1 MIKKLIETYLENDN
15 FLFYD
20 VNKNIEG
27 NNIQLLLGLRLPGI
41 YLTLKEIIYYIRNEI
56 IIKNFNIERDIFN
69 LRDEDRIDFGKE
81 LENYRNRL
89 KNNLK
94 NAEKEILKNKA
105 FNKINN
111 IEKKRPKEIYQFY
124 SLLINDY
131 FLIFLSE
138 NLHDIKELYK
148 NFDCYKN
155 LLNLILCQRFKNG
168 NSFFEIEP
176 IKSFTKKIVWMET
189 YRQYI
194 SIILKIYE
202 KISKYESDLINKINI
217 LIKDNEIS
225 LDEDEIRNPYH
236 TLDLK
241 SPFYYAT
248 EALFRIIFDN
258 KFLEKLKGQNFYDY
272 INLLKTITEESLI
285 IYENLSIDPKEIL
298 IIQEFINIEGA
309 LNNVNKSNEENLLN
323 IHKILT
329 KSDTKIKVSE
339 INLSNNINQ
348 LYNFLLNNLGD
359 TDIFQKLIIDIF
371 VIEFKRIKNDKYKQT
386 LLEIILK
393 NNNLISYSYPFMS
406 LIINQFLSS
415 EPSLIGDNI

>member
-1 MIKKLIETYLENDN
+1 MVFNQNYIDDLNNVDYFQGDGLIQENNKNEIILENEEEIYLNKKEEIVNAIRDGENEIREDKNEIKDGNIKLEDKNENNRTNYYFNNNMIKKLIETYLENDN

-56 IIKNFNIERDIFN
+56 IIKNFNIERDIIN

-94 NAEKEILKNKA
+94 NAEKEILKNKT

-124 SLLINDY
+124 SLLMNDY

-138 NLHDIKELYK
+138 NLYDIKELYK

-155 LLNLILCQRFKNG
+155 LLNLMLSQRFKNG

-176 IKSFTKKIVWMET
+176 IKSFTKKIVWIET

-241 SPFYYAT
+241 SPFYYVT
-248 EALFRIIFDN
+248 EALFRIIFDI
-258 KFLEKLKGQNFYDY
+258 KFLEKLKGQDFYDY
-272 INLLKTITEESLI
+272 INLLKTIIEESLI

-298 IIQEFINIEGA
+298 IIQEFINIEEA
-309 LNNVNKSNEENLLN
+309 LNNVNKSNEENLL
-323 IHKILT
+323 KI
-329 KSDTKIKVSE
+329 
-339 INLSNNINQ
+339 
-348 LYNFLLNNLGD
+348 
-359 TDIFQKLIIDIF
+359 QKF
-371 VIEFKRIKNDKYKQT
+371 
-386 LLEIILK
+386 
-393 NNNLISYSYPFMS
+393 
-406 LIINQFLSS
+406 
-415 EPSLIGDNI
+415 

>member
-1 MIKKLIETYLENDN
+1 
-15 FLFYD
+15 
-20 VNKNIEG
+20 
-27 NNIQLLLGLRLPGI
+27 
-41 YLTLKEIIYYIRNEI
+41 
-56 IIKNFNIERDIFN
+56 
-69 LRDEDRIDFGKE
+69 
-81 LENYRNRL
+81 
-89 KNNLK
+89 
-94 NAEKEILKNKA
+94 
-105 FNKINN
+105 
-111 IEKKRPKEIYQFY
+111 
-124 SLLINDY
+124 
-131 FLIFLSE
+131 
-138 NLHDIKELYK
+138 
-148 NFDCYKN
+148 
-155 LLNLILCQRFKNG
+155 
-168 NSFFEIEP
+168 
-176 IKSFTKKIVWMET
+176 MET